1 MSPTDKIRT
10 LPSGRLLRLD
20 RLRSDGILTPEE
32 LAYCK
37 SEDIPVAFDPLQSG
51 WILADGI
58 DDLNSK
64 EVIDPLHPRSS
75 RDHPDIA
82 LHLHLR
88 PWEASDA
95 QRLTDLLDDAVL
107 WDTLPEPYPNPFTV
121 DLAEPLIEIANDGP
135 HHQVYAV
142 LHDDLPVGQVRL
154 HRDPG
159 GTDSGLSE
167 LSYWIGRAYWG
178 QGMAGAAVVAF
189 VNQSFVEDPSLIT
202 LIARVKDGNMAS
214 RRVLEKAG
222 FKPDGVAGPGW
233 SLFRRS
239 R

>member
-1 MSPTDKIRT
+1 MSPIDKVRT

-37 SEDIPVAFDPLQSG
+37 SEAIPVAYDPLQSG

-58 DDLNSK
+58 DDLNPK
-64 EVIDPLHPRSS
+64 EVIDPRHPRSK
-75 RDHPDIA
+75 RDHRDIA

-95 QRLTDLLDDAVL
+95 PRLTELLADRVL
-107 WDTLPEPYPNPFTV
+107 WETLPEPYPDPFTV
-121 DLAEPLIEIANDGP
+121 DLAETLIEIANEGA
-135 HHQVYAV
+135 HHHVFAV
-142 LHDDLPVGQVRL
+142 LHDDVPVGQVRL
-154 HRDPG
+154 LRNAG
-159 GTDSGLSE
+159 GPHAGVSE
-167 LSYWIGRAYWG
+167 LSYWIGRPYWG

-189 VNQSFVEDPSLIT
+189 VNQSFDEDASLNT

-214 RRVLEKAG
+214 RRVLGKAG
-222 FKPDGVAGPGW
+222 FQLVGTAGGGW